1 MKPYQHTLPVTR
13 AADLVEPDPDHQ
25 WMIEKLWLRAAVGV
39 IGAAPKSNKTHLALD
54 MALSVATSTPCL
66 DTFPVRDPG
75 SVLIYM
81 AEDGEAAVKERLLAL
96 CRHRELDLAGVP
108 LYVITAPSLRLDRD
122 TDQMRLDNTI
132 AGLHPTLV
140 VLDPLVRLHALNE
153 NDASE
158 ISRLLG
164 YLRQL
169 QRSHLCSVVL
179 VHHARKNGS
188 SSGHGGQDLRG
199 SSDIFAW
206 VDSSLYLR
214 RHKEHLTLVCEHR
227 SAPAPEPFSLALVS
241 ADNPKERGAHLEIVE
256 RSAAADTEQQQL
268 ENKLLVLLA
277 TAPLSRAQ
285 IRSAL
290 ALRNERLGHLLE
302 RLAAQGKIVCV
313 GHLWRLPFP

>member
-1 MKPYQHTLPVTR
+1 MKPYQSSLPVTR
-13 AADLVEPDPDHQ
+13 AADLVEPDPDYR
-25 WMIEKLWLRAAVGV
+25 WMIEQLWLRAAVGV
-39 IGAAPKSNKTHLALD
+39 IGAAPKTSKTHLALD
-54 MALSVATSTPCL
+54 MALSVASSTPCL
-66 DTFPVRDPG
+66 GAFPVRDPG

-96 CRHRELDLAGVP
+96 CRHREIDLAGVP
-108 LYVITAPSLRLDRD
+108 LYVITAPSLRLDRH

-153 NDASE
+153 NDAGE

-164 YLRQL
+164 YLREL

-206 VDSSLYLR
+206 VDSALYLR
-214 RHKEHLTLVCEHR
+214 RHKERLKLVCEHR
-227 SAPAPEPFSLALVS
+227 SAPAPEPLSLQLVS
-241 ADNPKERGAHLEIVE
+241 SNPAERGAHLEIVDGQ
-256 RSAAADTEQQQL
+256 AGADPEQQQL
-268 ENKLLVLLA
+268 EEKVLALLA
-277 TAPLSRAQ
+277 TAPMSRAQ
-285 IRSAL
+285 VRNAL

-302 RLAAQGKIVCV
+302 RLAAQGKIVHL